1 MNSTTYGLRDFAQQ
15 YGATFRMLVDVG
27 AWDDSVAMNSPG
39 QSGDPASPHYR
50 DLFDAW
56 ARDESFPLL
65 FSRDRIEAV
74 TEQRILLRPSSPTH
88 AP

>member
-1 MNSTTYGLRDFAQQ
+1 MV
-15 YGATFRMLVDVG
+15 VDVG
-27 AWDDSVAMNSPG
+27 SWDDSVAMNSPG
-39 QSGDPASPHYR
+39 QSGDPSSPHYR

-74 TEQRILLRPSSPTH
+74 TEQRILLRPSSPTRT
-88 AP
+88 P